1 MEMKQKLT
9 VMFDTIDVF
18 TSNEGT
24 KMTFEYN
31 GQEVFFIRNG
41 FVLHKEDSFRVKG
54 MQGTLQFELEDKNDS
69 S

>member
-31 GQEVFFIRNG
+31 GQEVFFIRSG
-41 FVLHKEDSFRVKG
+41 FVLHKGDSVRVKG